1 MLQIYKIDLDQD
13 SSSFQKLSSSTVGKK
28 SSFNPEI
35 WLTNDAVKRLVGFD
49 LKDGG
54 ESMTTNEN
62 CKLKIF

>member
-1 MLQIYKIDLDQD
+1 MDLDQD
-13 SSSFQKLSSSTVGKK
+13 SSSFQKLKPSTASNK

-35 WLTNDAVKRLVGFD
+35 WLTNDAVKRLIGFD

-54 ESMTTNEN
+54 EKMTSNEN